1 MPHSHTV
8 LLLVTALAVSACKRP
23 SEPAAAPAPAPGE
36 PPVATRPAPEPQPAS
51 RDFALSFFQQSEAE
65 RCQWMRY
72 AGPGATAQPAFTF
85 PGRCSAT
92 HAAWSRDGSQG
103 ALLEYGEPAHA
114 WQVELAN
121 GQGSPLPLP
130 ELPVTE
136 LGFTVQ
142 GELVAL
148 AVQHERY
155 GLVPKQVR
163 QGQQSFFVFEGER
176 YPVPPPGEGVSGL
189 AHTFALRGKE
199 WKRLQ
204 TKATTFD
211 APGAPG
217 TSALEA
223 YGALG
228 AVTNVPAP
236 GEVQPEPLS
245 AEEVA
250 QLGLGESFP
259 DKEHGQGGEWVQLPV
274 PGGALVFW
282 SMGLTPPVY
291 TPPVRW
297 RVEGALSEPE
307 QLELPE
313 AVSLEARVRGP
324 AVLLVAERSVR
335 LYDARQRK
343 RVAAFEQSFR
353 ASFWP
358 TPEPVAAAR

>member
-1 MPHSHTV
+1 MPHSFTV
-8 LLLVTALAVSACKRP
+8 LLLAAALAVSACKKS
-23 SEPAAAPAPAPGE
+23 SEPAAAPSPTPSE
-36 PPVATRPAPEPQPAS
+36 PPAAPQPVLAPQPAS
-51 RDFALSFFQQSEAE
+51 RDFALSFFQQSEPE

-72 AGPGATAQPAFTF
+72 EGPGATPQPVFTF

-92 HAAWSRDGSQG
+92 HAAWSRDGRQG

-114 WQVELAN
+114 WRVELSS
-121 GQGSPLPLP
+121 GQGTALPLP
-130 ELPVTE
+130 ALPVTE
-136 LGFTVQ
+136 LGFTAQ

-148 AVQHERY
+148 AVQHERH
-155 GLVPKQVR
+155 GLSPKQVR
-163 QGQQSFFVFEGER
+163 QGQESFFVFEGER

-189 AHTFALRGKE
+189 AHAFALRGKE

-211 APGAPG
+211 APEAPG

-223 YGALG
+223 HGALG
-228 AVTNVPAP
+228 AVTNVPVP
-236 GEVQPEPLS
+236 GGVRPEPLS

-250 QLGLGESFP
+250 QLGLGEAFP
-259 DKEHGQGGEWVQLPV
+259 GKEHGQGGEWVQLPV
-274 PGGALVFW
+274 AGGALVFW
-282 SMGLTPPVY
+282 SMRLTPPVY

-297 RVEGALSEPE
+297 RVEGALNEPE

-313 AVSLEARVRGP
+313 AVSLEAQVRGP

-343 RVAAFEQSFR
+343 RVAAFEPAFR

-358 TPEPVAAAR
+358 TPEALAVAR